1 MSRSRRFPV
10 LVVVAAVLAA
20 TAVAVTLTHPKNPSG
35 SPSGLSVTINTES
48 SALYCTGLS
57 NGPGAA
63 GRVDFY
69 NTANGPRNLN
79 VSVVSSQDT
88 TWSGSLELGAH
99 QGQFIQPSVLDKST
113 KNATYG
119 VAVQISGGGVV
130 GEEIE
135 GGDRAEA
142 PCVNQ
147 GATRWYATGFDTL
160 VGSSADLSV
169 YNPTATAAVLNAS
182 IYSATG
188 VSEPQSFQGISVPAH
203 TQSTID
209 LGTEVVNTQNVGVEV
224 HVLRGSLE
232 IVGVQ
237 DSNGSI
243 SLDPGQRQASAAAW
257 LPDVTTVQNA
267 TAQLRLANSSD
278 RLANVTVSVA
288 LGQFKIP
295 PQRVTLSPFSTGSIT
310 ITPNPAIPASGYASL
325 TVRSSVPILTT
336 LATGSGSV
344 VLLSSPSAPVGE
356 VFVRDFTALGFDA
369 ATVTNTSARAVR
381 LTLSTFNSASPK
393 TVTVSGGITLR
404 GGATTNLS
412 SLFPTF
418 TAAGDAFLLS
428 SSSPTIVVSL
438 TLPSRPRGVDVV
450 SPLNGR

>member
-1 MSRSRRFPV
+1 MSKRRRLPV
-10 LVVVAAVLAA
+10 LVVIVALLAA
-20 TAVAVTLTHPKNPSG
+20 TGVALSVTHPKNPSG
-35 SPSGLSVTINTES
+35 SPSGLSVTIDTES

-57 NGPGAA
+57 NGPGAP

-69 NTANGPRNLN
+69 NTASGPRNLS
-79 VSVVSSQDT
+79 VSVVSSLGT
-88 TWSGSLELGAH
+88 TWSGALELGAH
-99 QGQFIQPSVLDKST
+99 QGQFIEPSVLDAST

-130 GEEIE
+130 GEEVE

-182 IYSATG
+182 IYGATG
-188 VSEPQSFQGISVPAH
+188 VSAPQSFQGISVPAH

-209 LGTEVVNTQNVGVEV
+209 LGTEVVNTQNIGVAV

-243 SLDPGQRQASAAAW
+243 SLNPGQRRASADVS
-257 LPDVTTVQNA
+257 LPDVTTVLDA
-267 TAQLRLANSSD
+267 TAQLRLANPSD
-278 RLANVTVSVA
+278 QPANVSVA
-288 LGQFKIP
+288 VSLGEYKIP
-295 PQRVTLSPFSTGSIT
+295 DQRVTLSPFSTGAIT
-310 ITPNPAIPASGYASL
+310 ITPNPAIPASGYAAL
-325 TVRSSVPILTT
+325 TLHSSVPIVTT

-344 VLLSSPSAPVGE
+344 VLLSSPSAPVGA
-356 VFVRDFTALGFDA
+356 VFVRDFTSLGFDA
-369 ATVTNTSARAVR
+369 ATITNTSAHTVR
-381 LTLSTFNSASPK
+381 LTVTTFNSASPK
-393 TVTVSGGITLR
+393 TVTVAGGIKLR
-404 GGATTNLS
+404 GGATANLS
-412 SLFPTF
+412 TLFSSFDSPGG
-418 TAAGDAFLLS
+418 AYLLRA
-428 SSSPTIVVSL
+428 SSPSVVVSL
-438 TLPSRPRGVDVV
+438 TLPSRPRGIDVV
-450 SPLNGR
+450 SPLDGR